1 MFKLFN
7 FKIVNK
13 EDYEILETEWE
24 EQNKIIDKIT
34 AQFNRAKERIKK
46 LKRQMEGKENDTK
59 KGRKARGKKI

>member
-1 MFKLFN
+1 MFKLFD

-34 AQFNRAKERIKK
+34 AQFNRAKKRIKK

-59 KGRKARGKKI
+59 KGRKARSKKI

>member
-34 AQFNRAKERIKK
+34 AQFNRAKKRIKK